1 MIDLSQYEDAATLNR
16 WFLNNFP
23 VGRIDL
29 QIAEINLDKGIVIF
43 KGSVYRDSNDLNP
56 AVSNYAKGERDD
68 YPAHM
73 RKWYLEDTATS
84 CIARCLT
91 LLKGSNKTAPK
102 ESMERATS
110 WSVEPKVALDKEL
123 LTGTTAVSQ
132 SKDLSYGLPG
142 SRSAAVAD
150 VLRAS
155 FAEQGQAE
163 GHSSLPQQY
172 CEDGTMML
180 FKTGINKTTG
190 KPYQGYVCSCG
201 KPQGQQC
208 AAKWASQS
216 QNGNWYFKESVSG

>member
-23 VGRIDL
+23 LGRIDL

-43 KGSVYRDSNDLNP
+43 KGSVYRDVNDAAP

-102 ESMERATS
+102 ESMVRATS
-110 WSVEPKVALDKEL
+110 WSVEPKIALDEAL
-123 LTGTTAVSQ
+123 
-132 SKDLSYGLPG
+132 
-142 SRSAAVAD
+142 RSDMTLVPETLMRE
-150 VLRAS
+150 V
-155 FAEQGQAE
+155 G
-163 GHSSLPQQY
+163 SLPEQV
-172 CEDGTMML
+172 CDDGTRMR
-180 FKTGINKTTG
+180 FKEGISKTTQ
-190 KPYQGYVCSCG
+190 KPFKGYVCECG
-201 KPQGQQC
+201 RGCP
-208 AAKWASQS
+208 AKWASLS
-216 QNGNWYFKESVSG
+216 QNGTWYFKEVVNG

>member
-23 VGRIDL
+23 LGRIDL

-43 KGSVYRDSNDLNP
+43 KGSVYRDVNDAAP

-102 ESMERATS
+102 ESMVRATS
-110 WSVEPKVALDKEL
+110 WSVEPKPEL
-123 LTGTTAVSQ
+123 ERDLLQVNPVESLTREVEN
-132 SKDLSYGLPG
+132 
-142 SRSAAVAD
+142 
-150 VLRAS
+150 LR
-155 FAEQGQAE
+155 EL
-163 GHSSLPQQY
+163 H
-172 CEDGTMML
+172 CDGGVRML
-180 FKTGINKTTG
+180 YKAGISKTTN
-190 KPYQGYVCSCG
+190 KPFAGYVCVCG
-201 KPQGQQC
+201 QKCQPVWGT
-208 AAKWASQS
+208 AK
-216 QNGNWYFKESVSG
+216 GDGTFVFKESING

>member
-23 VGRIDL
+23 LGRIDL

-43 KGSVYRDSNDLNP
+43 KGSVYRDVNDAAP

-102 ESMERATS
+102 ESMVRATS
-110 WSVEPKVALDKEL
+110 WSVEPKAALLDEFKN
-123 LTGTTAVSQ
+123 ADRQ
-132 SKDLSYGLPG
+132 
-142 SRSAAVAD
+142 AAEV
-150 VLRAS
+150 
-155 FAEQGQAE
+155 FAEAVRNAPDIVMREVGT
-163 GHSSLPQQY
+163 LPEQV
-172 CEDGTMML
+172 CDDGTRMR
-180 FKTGINKTTG
+180 FKEGISKTTQ
-190 KPYQGYVCSCG
+190 KPFKGYVCECG
-201 KPQGQQC
+201 KGCP
-208 AAKWASQS
+208 AKWASLS
-216 QNGNWYFKESVSG
+216 ANGNWYFKEVVSG

>member
-23 VGRIDL
+23 LGRIDL

-43 KGSVYRDSNDLNP
+43 KGSVYRDVNDAAP

-102 ESMERATS
+102 ESMVRATS
-110 WSVEPKVALDKEL
+110 WSVEPKAALLDEFKN
-123 LTGTTAVSQ
+123 ADRQ
-132 SKDLSYGLPG
+132 
-142 SRSAAVAD
+142 AAEV
-150 VLRAS
+150 
-155 FAEQGQAE
+155 FAEAIRNAPDIVMREVGT
-163 GHSSLPQQY
+163 LPEQV
-172 CEDGTMML
+172 CDDGTRMR
-180 FKTGINKTTG
+180 FKEGISKTTQ
-190 KPYQGYVCSCG
+190 KPFKGYVCECG
-201 KPQGQQC
+201 RGCP
-208 AAKWASQS
+208 AKWASLS
-216 QNGNWYFKESVSG
+216 ANGNWYFKEVVSG